1 MSGDLANGVATVGG
15 DAMAEALLPVAD
27 GDDALR
33 IPVPGD
39 IVDPTRDDPILA
51 CHPRPVASP

>member
-1 MSGDLANGVATVGG
+1 MAGDLADGVAAVSG

-39 IVDPTRDDPILA
+39 IVDPTRDDAILA
-51 CHPRPVASP
+51 CPPRAVTSA